1 MANKPQYPPHRP
13 EPDDDNGCKDCKDKD
28 NATQVSINL
37 NRNELCKLL
46 YGSRASVSKAETK
59 FDGENDLYRE
69 KKCIFLNTEKSYRK
83 YRNLEITVGTELL
96 QTNVSLKA
104 GITQIKDWNKTLN
117 TTLTTI
123 SKQVKDLKVKFLELK
138 EAAGRLDNSYND
150 NCNVTQVRALTGK
163 AAENCP
169 EPEKLP
175 EACNDTEKLIGDLI
189 CKPKGLVFDINSI
202 FQSSADVV
210 GIQIFS
216 NIDTLDQLHADLTT
230 KSSGFEK
237 LIADAMKARKSE
249 LDKLQEELVNSV
261 KAITQAAVVRNSER
275 AKFEGYY
282 DATDFLCCPECECI
296 KEEGE
301 DNHDQDH
308 NHRQDKNDQGQRY
321 DHDHDHKHGPK
332 GCEDC
337 QPRLKDCED
346 AICGICDD
354 VKKTFCCEDKEE
366 IPPNEKKPGNHEAI

>member
-1 MANKPQYPPHRP
+1 MANKPHYPPHRP
-13 EPDDDNGCKDCKDKD
+13 EPDDDNGCKDCKDMD
-28 NATQVSINL
+28 NATQVSITM

-46 YGSRASVSKAETK
+46 YGSRGGVSKAETK
-59 FDGENDLYRE
+59 FDGENDIYKE

-83 YRNLEITVGTELL
+83 FRNFEITVGTELL
-96 QTNVSLKA
+96 QTNLSMKA

-123 SKQVKDLKVKFLELK
+123 SKQVKELKVKFLELK
-138 EAAGRLDNSYND
+138 EAACRLDDSYND
-150 NCNVTQVRALTGK
+150 KCNITQVRALTGK

-169 EPEKLP
+169 DPEQIP
-175 EACNDTEKLIGDLI
+175 EACKDAEKQIKDLI
-189 CKPKGLVFDINSI
+189 CRPKGLVFDINSI

-216 NIDTLDQLHADLTT
+216 NIDSLDQLHTDLTT
-230 KSSGFEK
+230 KSSSFEK
-237 LIADAMKARKSE
+237 LISDAMKARKSE

-282 DATDFLCCPECECI
+282 DAADFLCCPECGCI
-296 KEEGE
+296 KE
-301 DNHDQDH
+301 DD
-308 NHRQDKNDQGQRY
+308 
-321 DHDHDHKHGPK
+321 DHDHDHDHHEKNDNNQRYDHK
-332 GCEDC
+332 NDRRNCEDC
-337 QPRLKDCED
+337 PPRLKDCED
-346 AICGICDD
+346 AICEICDD

-366 IPPNEKKPGNHEAI
+366 VPPVQKRPDRNQEAE